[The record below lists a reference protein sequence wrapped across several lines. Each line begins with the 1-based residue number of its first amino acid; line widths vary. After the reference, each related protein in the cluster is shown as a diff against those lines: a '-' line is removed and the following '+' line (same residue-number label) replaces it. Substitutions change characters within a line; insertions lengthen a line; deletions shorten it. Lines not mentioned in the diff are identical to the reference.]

1 MIMNIMFNMVLE
13 FAFFLLVGQNFKDFD
28 LLRKL
33 NHFVILSAAK
43 YLCLSTAQETLILTT
58 FDDLK
63 TTTLSY

>member
-43 YLCLSTAQETLILTT
+43 YLCLSTARDI
-58 FDDLK
+58 DINDI
-63 TTTLSY
+63 